1 MIPPEGGTTNQS
13 LPHCSTMR
21 IPIESGL
28 FFRNAISKM
37 WAGCP
42 HPAFGRQILRGGGI
56 APTQLSRLV
65 AIGVVAVTATV
76 GLAQSLPRTEWGAPN
91 VNVSSANAI
100 WTVAGQKQSFTLDR
114 ATLGLSVKAGPVTW
128 AMVASKAGDL
138 VVRAGSEAVSLRLA
152 DAQKVDVASFDSGA
166 NTGVQVV
173 LNNWRHGATTIDLP
187 ITLTIAFD
195 GANEELVFGV
205 TADETHGAVVRQ
217 LDWPQALD
225 AHEVDFTVLNHYRG
239 ILLPRD
245 WPTAYNP
252 IRGDKDYPN
261 DTSEIQ
267 SDVVEC
273 WSQPWWGF
281 QKGGAGMMVIVETPD
296 DGAYQWDHPA
306 GGPTVI
312 GPRWRAQLGRLGYVR
327 TARMVFFAQGNYVDM
342 AKRYRAYAMTAGTW
356 VPLTEKIA
364 REPRVAQLLGGIES
378 RVGILRNIVPESRL
392 FKKDQPDRN
401 HTLTTF
407 AERAKQLR
415 ELKASGVERFNLVLT
430 GWPRLGY
437 DRQHPDV
444 LPPAPEAGGY
454 EGLKQ
459 LADTCRELG
468 YLFSLHDQYRDY
480 YVDAPSYNT
489 EFAVHEEDAAGQPT
503 GFPGTRFGS
512 WKEGQLSFLA
522 AWDGGKQTYFN
533 ARFMLPHVE
542 KNYAGLFA
550 HGIRPDGSYFDV
562 FGYVPP
568 DEDFNPHHP
577 TTRTD
582 AKRATAEVFRW
593 GRANLGVIGTEAG
606 CDWTAPYVDY
616 TSPLGPGQA
625 GIPVPLFALVY
636 HDAVIVQY
644 SPSSGGG
651 EARMNREDR
660 PNWLFGMINAGMPRA
675 GFPLRGE
682 RDAINQM
689 TALHRR
695 VGLLELTKHEF
706 LDGKFR
712 RERSTFADGTTVT
725 VDWDA
730 KTAQV
735 SPEQK

>member
-1 MIPPEGGTTNQS
+1 
-13 LPHCSTMR
+13 MR
-21 IPIESGL
+21 APTDPVSS
-28 FFRNAISKM
+28 FRNAISQRRAK
-37 WAGCP
+37 CP
-42 HPAFGRQILRGGGI
+42 RPA
-56 APTQLSRLV
+56 ANPSRTWDRLTAALKIV
-65 AIGVVAVTATV
+65 RHFATIGALGATV
-76 GLAQSLPRTEWGAPN
+76 VSVAQPLPRADWGAPN
-91 VNVSSANAI
+91 VSVSNSNAV
-100 WTVAGQKQSFTLDR
+100 WTVTGQKQSFTLDR
-114 ATLGLSVKAGPVTW
+114 ATFALIVKAGQITW
-128 AMVASKAGDL
+128 AMVPSKAGDFIIRSGAD
-138 VVRAGSEAVSLRLA
+138 VVSLRLA
-152 DAQKVDVASFDSGA
+152 DAQKVEVASLDSGA
-166 NTGVQVV
+166 STGIQVV
-173 LNNWRHGATTIDLP
+173 LDQWQHGATTIELP
-187 ITLTIAFD
+187 ITLTIAFE

-205 TADETHGAVVRQ
+205 TADESHGGVVRQ

-225 AHEVDFTVLNHYRG
+225 AREVDFTVLNHYRG
-239 ILLPRD
+239 ILLPRN

-252 IRGDKDYPN
+252 IRSDKDYPK

-281 QKGGAGMMVIVETPD
+281 QKSGAGMMVIVETPD
-296 DGAYQWDHPA
+296 DGSYQWDHPA

-312 GPRWRAQLGRLGYVR
+312 GPRWRAQLGRLGYLR
-327 TARMVFFAQGNYVDM
+327 SARMVFFPQGNYVDM
-342 AKRYRAYAMTAGTW
+342 AKRYRAYAMAAGTW
-356 VPLTEKIA
+356 VPLKEKIA
-364 REPRVAQLLGGIES
+364 REPHVAELIGGIES

-392 FKKDQPDRN
+392 FKKFQPDPTKPDLKDPN

-415 ELKASGVERFNLVLT
+415 ELKASGVEHFNLVLT

-454 EGLKQ
+454 EGLKL
-459 LADTCRELG
+459 LADTCHELG

-480 YVDAPSYNT
+480 YVDAPSYNP
-489 EFAVHEEDAAGQPT
+489 EFAVHEEDSAGQPT

-512 WKEGQLSFLA
+512 WKEGPLSFLA

-550 HGIRPDGSYFDV
+550 HGIHPDGSYFDV

-582 AKRATAEVFRW
+582 AKRAIAEVFRW

-644 SPSSGGG
+644 SPTTGGG

-675 GFPLRGE
+675 NFPLRGD
-682 RDAINQM
+682 RDVINQM
-689 TALHRR
+689 AALHRR

-706 LDGKFR
+706 LDAKYR

-730 KTAQV
+730 KTVDV
-735 SPEQK
+735 SPESK